1 MPPVRTTGPSSRRAI
16 LTIAI
21 SAIALETALL
31 GMVAP
36 LLPEIESRTGAGDE
50 ALGLALAAYAIP
62 ILFISLPVGR
72 LADRLGRRPLLLGG
86 LVLTGL
92 GSILIATSGALEP
105 LLVGRAVQGLGST
118 LSWVAAL
125 ALVSDLARPGRK
137 GEAIGFALA
146 ANSLGAIGGPAL
158 GGIVGGTISFEAPF
172 ILVSCIAAAMFAA
185 GFVVLPRAPAT
196 PTGEIEPRGT
206 FVSLLRPAAAVPAI
220 VAAVGAALL
229 GLVDFVVPL
238 DLDRRLGTSATTI
251 GVIFAVVAMIDAC
264 ASPPAGK
271 AGDRFGR
278 RPVALA
284 GSLLMAG
291 AGVLLAALG
300 GLAGAWIALG
310 VLTVGIS
317 AIFAAAVPWLDDT
330 FGELDRGLAYGGL
343 NLIYALGYTVGPL
356 IGGWLLGHHGADT
369 AYALIAVMSVVLATL
384 LAMPMVRRA
393 QV

>member
-92 GSILIATSGALEP
+92 GSILIATSGALAP

>member
-1 MPPVRTTGPSSRRAI
+1 M
-16 LTIAI
+16 
-21 SAIALETALL
+21 
-31 GMVAP
+31 
-36 LLPEIESRTGAGDE
+36 
-50 ALGLALAAYAIP
+50 
-62 ILFISLPVGR
+62 
-72 LADRLGRRPLLLGG
+72 
-86 LVLTGL
+86 
-92 GSILIATSGALEP
+92 
-105 LLVGRAVQGLGST
+105 
-118 LSWVAAL
+118 
-125 ALVSDLARPGRK
+125 
-137 GEAIGFALA
+137 
-146 ANSLGAIGGPAL
+146 
-158 GGIVGGTISFEAPF
+158 
-172 ILVSCIAAAMFAA
+172 
-185 GFVVLPRAPAT
+185 
-196 PTGEIEPRGT
+196 
-206 FVSLLRPAAAVPAI
+206 
-220 VAAVGAALL
+220 
-229 GLVDFVVPL
+229 
-238 DLDRRLGTSATTI
+238 
-251 GVIFAVVAMIDAC
+251 IFAVVAMIDAC

-384 LAMPMVRRA
+384 LAMPMRA
-393 QV
+393 